1 MLQQAVNI
9 LLVDDDHS
17 LRNMLSFV
25 LGKEGYRVE
34 EAVRAAST
42 R

>member
-9 LLVDDDHS
+9 LMVDDDHS
-17 LRNMLSFV
+17 LRKMLAFV
-25 LGKEGYRVE
+25 LGKEGYQVE
-34 EAVRAAST
+34 EAVRAAWT